1 MISNASKILYQEKFN
16 MSKIREELLDT
27 IHTLIKTSRA
37 LPKEGSMKEMMLL
50 LLAEIWD
57 FLKLPVGSIRDYLKS
72 LRLSRK
78 SRISNIEDEHMSR
91 LNRIVGYRIFRE
103 DDLAIFDNRIDEI
116 KRKYP
121 PQDLEVEVKEMKDST
136 DEHLEYQKD
145 RNEILGSYLPVL
157 GIAFITLLF
166 IYVYGTEFI
175 YSKQGSLVLALI
187 ISFFTCK
194 NKFMLTYDISVA
206 KHVKYLLERVESNI

>member
-1 MISNASKILYQEKFN
+1 
-16 MSKIREELLDT
+16 MSTERREEILVA
-27 IHTLIKTSRA
+27 INTLIKTSRV
-37 LPKEGSMKEMMLL
+37 LPREGSLKQMMLL

-57 FLKLPVGSIRDYLKS
+57 FLKLSIASIRDYLKS
-72 LRLSRK
+72 LRSSRK
-78 SRISNIEDEHMSR
+78 SRMSNIEIEQMSR
-91 LNRIVGYRIFRE
+91 LNRIVGYRIFTE
-103 DDLAIFDNRIDEI
+103 GNLAVFDNRIDEI

-121 PQDLEVEVKEMKDST
+121 QQDFDTEVKEMKDST

-145 RNEILGSYLPVL
+145 RNEILSSYLPVL

-166 IYVYGTEFI
+166 VYVYGTEFI
-175 YSKQGSLVLALI
+175 YSKQGSIVLAII

-206 KHVKYLLERVESNI
+206 KHVKLLLERIESNL

>member
-1 MISNASKILYQEKFN
+1 

-27 IHTLIKTSRA
+27 IHTLIKTSRV
-37 LPKEGSMKEMMLL
+37 LPKEGSLKEMMLL

-57 FLKLPVGSIRDYLKS
+57 FLKLSVASIIDSLKS

-78 SRISNIEDEHMSR
+78 SRMSSIEIEHMSR
-91 LNRIVGYRIFRE
+91 LNRIVGYRIFRKE
-103 DDLAIFDNRIDEI
+103 NLAIFDNRIDEI

-121 PQDLEVEVKEMKDST
+121 QQDFDAEVKEMKDST

-145 RNEILGSYLPVL
+145 RNELLSSYLPVL

-206 KHVKYLLERVESNI
+206 KHVKLLLERVESNI

>member
-1 MISNASKILYQEKFN
+1 MPT
-16 MSKIREELLDT
+16 IREELLVT
-27 IHTLIKTSRA
+27 IHTLIKTSRV
-37 LPKEGSMKEMMLL
+37 LPREGSLKEMMSL

-57 FLKLPVGSIRDYLKS
+57 FLKLPVFSIRDYLKS

-78 SRISNIEDEHMSR
+78 SRMSNTEIEHMLR

-103 DDLAIFDNRIDEI
+103 DNLAILNNRIDEI

-121 PQDLEVEVKEMKDST
+121 QQDFEAEVKEMKEST

-145 RNEILGSYLPVL
+145 RNDILGSYLPVL

-206 KHVKYLLERVESNI
+206 KHVKLLLERIENYI

>member
-1 MISNASKILYQEKFN
+1 
-16 MSKIREELLDT
+16 MSTIREELLVT
-27 IHTLIKTSRA
+27 IHTLIKTSRV
-37 LPKEGSMKEMMLL
+37 LPREGSLKEMMLL

-57 FLKLPVGSIRDYLKS
+57 FLKLPVFSIRDYLKS

-78 SRISNIEDEHMSR
+78 SRMSNIEIEHMLR
-91 LNRIVGYRIFRE
+91 LNRIVGYRIFNE
-103 DDLAIFDNRIDEI
+103 KNLAIFDNRIDEI

-121 PQDLEVEVKEMKDST
+121 QQDLDAEVKEMKDST

-145 RNEILGSYLPVL
+145 RNELLSSYLPVL

-187 ISFFTCK
+187 VSFFTCK

-206 KHVKYLLERVESNI
+206 KHVKLLLERIENYI

>member
-1 MISNASKILYQEKFN
+1 
-16 MSKIREELLDT
+16 MSEIKKELLGT
-27 IHTLIKTSRA
+27 IDTLIKTSRV
-37 LPKEGSMKEMMLL
+37 LPREGSLKEMLL
-50 LLAEIWD
+50 RLLAEIWD
-57 FLKLPVGSIRDYLKS
+57 FLKLSVVSIRDYLKL

-78 SRISNIEDEHMSR
+78 SRMSNIETEHMSR

-121 PQDLEVEVKEMKDST
+121 QQDFDVEVKEMKDST

-206 KHVKYLLERVESNI
+206 KHVKHLLERIENYI

>member
-1 MISNASKILYQEKFN
+1 
-16 MSKIREELLDT
+16 MSRIREELIEV
-27 IHTLIKTSRA
+27 IHTLIKTSRV
-37 LPKEGSMKEMMLL
+37 LPKEGSLKEMMLL
-50 LLAEIWD
+50 LLAEIWN
-57 FLKLPVGSIRDYLKS
+57 FLKLSVVSIRDSLKS

-78 SRISNIEDEHMSR
+78 SRMSNIEIEHMSR
-91 LNRIVGYRIFRE
+91 LNRIVRYRIFNE
-103 DDLAIFDNRIDEI
+103 KNLAVFDNRIDEI
-116 KRKYP
+116 KRKYLQ
-121 PQDLEVEVKEMKDST
+121 QDLDAEVKEMKDST

-145 RNEILGSYLPVL
+145 RNELLSSYLPVL

-206 KHVKYLLERVESNI
+206 KHVKLLLERVESSI

>member
-1 MISNASKILYQEKFN
+1 
-16 MSKIREELLDT
+16 MSTIREELLVT
-27 IHTLIKTSRA
+27 IHTLIQTSRV
-37 LPKEGSMKEMMLL
+37 LPREGSLKEMMLL

-57 FLKLPVGSIRDYLKS
+57 FLKLSVGSIRDYLKS

-78 SRISNIEDEHMSR
+78 SRISNIETEHMSR
-91 LNRIVGYRIFRE
+91 LKRIVGYRIFRE
-103 DDLAIFDNRIDEI
+103 DDLAMFDNRIDEI

-121 PQDLEVEVKEMKDST
+121 QQDLEAEIREMKDST
-136 DEHLEYQKD
+136 EEHLDCQKD
-145 RNEILGSYLPVL
+145 RNELISSYLPVL

-166 IYVYGTEFI
+166 IYAYGTEFI
-175 YSKQGSLVLALI
+175 YSKQGSLMLALI

-206 KHVKYLLERVESNI
+206 KHVKLLLERIESNI

>member
-1 MISNASKILYQEKFN
+1 
-16 MSKIREELLDT
+16 MSEIKKELLGT
-27 IHTLIKTSRA
+27 IDTLIKTSRV
-37 LPKEGSMKEMMLL
+37 LPREGSLKEMMLRL
-50 LLAEIWD
+50 LSEIWD
-57 FLKLPVGSIRDYLKS
+57 FLKLSVVSIRDYLKS

-78 SRISNIEDEHMSR
+78 SRMSNIEIEHMAR

-103 DDLAIFDNRIDEI
+103 DNLAIFDNRIDEI

-121 PQDLEVEVKEMKDST
+121 QQDFDAEVKEMKDST

-175 YSKQGSLVLALI
+175 YSKQGSLVLALV

-206 KHVKYLLERVESNI
+206 KHVKLLLERIESNI

>member
-1 MISNASKILYQEKFN
+1 
-16 MSKIREELLDT
+16 MSEIKKELLGT
-27 IHTLIKTSRA
+27 INTLIKTSRV
-37 LPKEGSMKEMMLL
+37 LPREGSLKEMILR

-57 FLKLPVGSIRDYLKS
+57 FLKLSLVSTRDYLKS

-78 SRISNIEDEHMSR
+78 SRISNIEVEQMSR

-116 KRKYP
+116 KRKYSK
-121 PQDLEVEVKEMKDST
+121 QSLDGEVTEMKDST

-145 RNEILGSYLPVL
+145 RNELLSSYLPVL

-175 YSKQGSLVLALI
+175 YSKQGSLILALI

-206 KHVKYLLERVESNI
+206 KHVKILLERIESNI

>member
-1 MISNASKILYQEKFN
+1 MSEIEK
-16 MSKIREELLDT
+16 ELLGT
-27 IHTLIKTSRA
+27 IDTLIKTSRV
-37 LPKEGSMKEMMLL
+37 LPREGSLKEMMLR

-57 FLKLPVGSIRDYLKS
+57 FLKLSVGSIRDYFKS

-78 SRISNIEDEHMSR
+78 SRMSNRESEDMSR
-91 LNRIVGYRIFRE
+91 LNRIVRYRIFKE

-116 KRKYP
+116 KRKYLQ
-121 PQDLEVEVKEMKDST
+121 QDFEAELKEMKDST

-175 YSKQGSLVLALI
+175 YSKQGSLILALI

-206 KHVKYLLERVESNI
+206 KHVKFLLGRIESNI